1 MYINFKKVIIHNFLS
16 YGHAEIDLND
26 KSYCLVRGI
35 NNNPLDNALSN
46 GSGKSSWSSAICWCL
61 TGETINGLRSGLKNI
76 YIDEK
81 ECYVTLYFSVDK
93 DEFEIT
99 RYKEPKTYL
108 KVVINGVD
116 KSGKTFR
123 DSELVLNQ
131 YLPDLTSQ
139 LLGSVIILG
148 QGLPGKFTA
157 NTPAGRKEV
166 LEKLSKSDFM
176 IQDIKNKL
184 NTVMTENNTKLRE
197 FEDTLLAKNS
207 QKSIYLQ
214 QKETNTEKLAELS
227 KPVNFEELINE
238 TITNITNEENLLKTT
253 VSTLTESA
261 SKLEEVGNKINQL
274 NTDKNSAL
282 LLENNKFQELK
293 AKNNEKSTSITTIFN
308 TAKNTLTNNYNTAKT
323 DITTKT
329 MTKES
334 ELNAKINSLEAEIK
348 KLDSITDVCPTCGQ
362 KLIGVTK
369 PDTTAKKA
377 EVLTLKEELKKIVE
391 NKTKALTEALEIY
404 NKGLTD
410 AQTLYNTDN
419 AEIIKKNNALQ
430 TLYNNNIAEIN
441 EQYTKDVSS
450 LNLEYKNLKDKI
462 QLYTE
467 NKRLKEAKILDLNTQ
482 LSKLKIEKDNHQTK
496 LKEVQD
502 TLLSI
507 DNNLK
512 KIEEEI
518 LYNNNE
524 KVVVEDR
531 LAIDKKIDSLIK
543 RDFRG
548 FLLSNII
555 NFINKKA
562 KEYSSFIFGS
572 DKLDF
577 ILDGNNIDI
586 SYSDKAFENLSGGE
600 KQKVDLIIQ
609 FAIRDMMSEYLQFS
623 SNILILDEIFDNLDS
638 NGCNSVINLLS
649 KKLNDV
655 ESLFIISHHADEL
668 EISYDCELI
677 IEKNRDGI
685 SKVR

>member
-35 NNNPLDNALSN
+35 NNNPLDNAISN

-93 DEFEIT
+93 DEFEVT

-157 NTPAGRKEV
+157 NTPSGRKEV

-184 NTVMTENNTKLRE
+184 NTVITENNTQLRE
-197 FEDTLLAKNS
+197 FEDKLLSKNS
-207 QKSIYLQ
+207 QKTIYLQ
-214 QKETNTEKLAELS
+214 QKESNLKKLEELEKPL
-227 KPVNFEELINE
+227 NFEELINNI
-238 TITNITNEENLLKTT
+238 TTNITNEESLLK
-253 VSTLTESA
+253 SNISILNEA
-261 SKLEEVGNKINQL
+261 NIKLEEVGNKINQL
-274 NTDKNSAL
+274 NNDKNNSL
-282 LLENNKFQELK
+282 LLENNKLQELK
-293 AKNNEKSTSITTIFN
+293 AKNNEKGNEINTIFN
-308 TAKNTLTNNYNTAKT
+308 TTKNNLTNAYNTTKT
-323 DITTKT
+323 DITNKT
-329 MTKES
+329 ITQES
-334 ELNAKINSLEAEIK
+334 ELNAKINSLENEIK
-348 KLDSITDVCPTCGQ
+348 KLDSIRDVCPTCGQ

-369 PDTTAKKA
+369 PDTST
-377 EVLTLKEELKKIVE
+377 KKIE
-391 NKTKALTEALEIY
+391 LNQLKNNLSELITSKSKALNEALQIY
-404 NKGLTD
+404 NKGLEN
-410 AQTLYNTDN
+410 AQTLYNTDS
-419 AEIIKKNNALQ
+419 AEIIKKNNAIQ
-430 TLYNNNIAEIN
+430 TIYNNNVNEIN
-441 EQYTKDVSS
+441 NEYNKEVSS
-450 LNLEYKNLKDKI
+450 LNFEYKNLKEKI
-462 QLYTE
+462 QLYSQ
-467 NKRLKEAKILDLNTQ
+467 NKQLKESKILDLNRQ
-482 LSKLKIEKDNHQTK
+482 LSDLKLQQQNHQSK
-496 LKEVQD
+496 LKEVKD
-502 TLLSI
+502 ALVSI
-507 DNNLK
+507 DTNLEK
-512 KIEEEI
+512 LESEI

-524 KVVVEDR
+524 KVKVEDR
-531 LAIDKKIDSLIK
+531 LAIDKKIDTLIK

-577 ILDGNNIDI
+577 VLDGNNIDI

-655 ESLFIISHHADEL
+655 ESLFIISHHDTEL

-685 SKVR
+685 SRVK